1 MPLCDHVA
9 LNHEI
14 IRYYKLYLQPPPTR
28 PTAAPRKTQQ
38 DQPASTKSNV
48 SNAPSASTS
57 PVPRP
62 PPCETPLPTV
72 SPSQMDT
79 TPAPEKP
86 KMPPILKLPVHSQ
99 PPGSDGPP
107 PTFVDPINQKVM
119 SKVAFDSTDDTK
131 IQLTVS
137 QLNQM
142 LQARHLQVY
151 EEQKRLAE
159 KPKTTPIPSGSI
171 FKATMASAPTKP
183 PFESS
188 DWYDTFTFS
197 QSQAPKLAT
206 QIPSSMPSQSVC
218 SPILPTSHLQ
228 PQPTTTLSL
237 PVPRYHPSISS
248 RPQWLVDIRKEIDDK
263 ILPSSLIWSCTS
275 HYQTPDWAKVSH
287 SAWSLYNLVDKT
299 APMSEAVRPRYTQM
313 PHYRRIPA
321 DGLNHIHD
329 FTVMF
334 ESQYNQE
341 RVTLKDRVQLYRSFL
356 NAKSISLEKPNV
368 TEMSFPSNI
377 FSRFISQFYDIADTQ
392 LRPVQKTCY
401 VLDYHVSYLIFISEG
416 QNGLERLVRLAIHKG
431 NLKGKMSPASI
442 TFPWVRMGSMLN
454 AMREVLT
461 DLQQQGLL

>member
-1 MPLCDHVA
+1 
-9 LNHEI
+9 
-14 IRYYKLYLQPPPTR
+14 
-28 PTAAPRKTQQ
+28 
-38 DQPASTKSNV
+38 
-48 SNAPSASTS
+48 
-57 PVPRP
+57 
-62 PPCETPLPTV
+62 
-72 SPSQMDT
+72 MD
-79 TPAPEKP
+79 
-86 KMPPILKLPVHSQ
+86 
-99 PPGSDGPP
+99 
-107 PTFVDPINQKVM
+107 
-119 SKVAFDSTDDTK
+119 KVAYDSTDDAK

-151 EEQKRLAE
+151 EEQKRLRE
-159 KPKTTPIPSGSI
+159 KSKYTPISSGSI
-171 FKATMASAPTKP
+171 FKATMASTTSKP
-183 PFESS
+183 PFESP
-188 DWYDTFTFS
+188 DWYETFTFS
-197 QSQAPKLAT
+197 QSQPPKLAT
-206 QIPSSMPSQSVC
+206 QVSSSLPSQSIC

-275 HYQTPDWAKVSH
+275 HYQTPDWAKVAH

-299 APMSEAVRPRYTQM
+299 APMSEAVKPRYTQM

-334 ESQYNQE
+334 ESQYHQE
-341 RVTLKDRVQLYRSFL
+341 RVTLKDRVQLYKSSP
-356 NAKSISLEKPNV
+356 NAKSITLEKPNV

-392 LRPVQKTCY
+392 LRPAAQDVQQNGHTLLQKTCY
-401 VLDYHVSYLIFISEG
+401 VLDYNVSYLIFISEG

-431 NLKGKMSPASI
+431 NLKAKVSPASI